1 MLDPNYLRTISEGAE
16 EIASQL
22 HGEIIKRIVDRMM
35 LRIGRGEKYILTSV
49 DKWNIQTLQDAGFLL
64 EDIQIELAKATKVQQ
79 KEIAEAMEEAGV
91 KALEYDDAI
100 YSAAGL
106 SPTPLVQSPELI
118 RLMERNYKATLG
130 EWNNFTRTT
139 ANASQQLFIREMD
152 RAYHLVTSGVM
163 SYTQAVK
170 EVINAV
176 AEEGVRVVYP
186 SGRSDT
192 LETATLRAVRTGVS
206 QATGSIQMAR
216 MEEMEWDIVLTSAHL
231 GARSGDGG
239 QNPGNHVWWQGQFF
253 SRTGRTPKYPLFA
266 PSTGYGTVEGLCG
279 ANCRHSF
286 GPGDGENNPFEDY
299 LYEENAQAEK
309 LQQKQRAKERDIRN
323 LKREVMTLKEAI
335 DKSGDE
341 KLKFELDMEY
351 QRKSALLQ
359 KKNAEYDAFCQEN
372 GLTPLKDRLQIA
384 KWDRKQ
390 AAAAR
395 GAAKRYENSAKTLEN
410 TGKSSTIEA
419 GKTSS
424 IAMAKRIPDA
434 KTKSKI
440 INEAI
445 DAKEPVYA
453 DNLRAVYKRIK
464 PKDGCKDVAIHGT
477 PHYLEYEGEYTID
490 AETLYYIVSGRR
502 EMQGENIRLLSCST
516 GMADK
521 NGDCVAQEL
530 ADRLGVD
537 VYAPAG
543 DLHIYPNGKLT
554 VGRKEL
560 SEGEGFKWFHPRKEG
575 GKE

>member
-118 RLMERNYKATLG
+118 RLMERNYKDTLG

-139 ANASQQLFIREMD
+139 ASASQQLFLREMD
-152 RAYHLVTSGVM
+152 KAYHLITSGVM

-170 EVINAV
+170 EAINTV

-192 LETATLRAVRTGVS
+192 LETATLRAVRTGIS

-231 GARSGDGG
+231 GARTDDGSE
-239 QNPGNHVWWQGQFF
+239 NPKNHAWWQGKFF
-253 SRTGRTPKYPLFA
+253 SRSGTSDKFPPFIE
-266 PSTGYGTVEGLCG
+266 STGYGTVTGLCG

-286 GPGDGENNPFEDY
+286 GPGDGENNPFENIINDK
-299 LYEENAQAEK
+299 ENAKMEE

-335 DKSGDE
+335 DKSGDK
-341 KLKFELDMEY
+341 KLKFELDQDY

-359 KKNAEYDAFCQEN
+359 KKNAEYDAFCQN
-372 GLTPLKDRLQIA
+372 NSLTPLKDRLQIA
-384 KWDRKQ
+384 RWDRKQ

-395 GAAKRYENSAKTLEN
+395 GAADRYTNS
-410 TGKSSTIEA
+410 
-419 GKTSS
+419 
-424 IAMAKRIPDA
+424 
-434 KTKSKI
+434 
-440 INEAI
+440 
-445 DAKEPVYA
+445 KE
-453 DNLRAVYKRIK
+453 K
-464 PKDGCKDVAIHGT
+464 
-477 PHYLEYEGEYTID
+477 
-490 AETLYYIVSGRR
+490 
-502 EMQGENIRLLSCST
+502 
-516 GMADK
+516 
-521 NGDCVAQEL
+521 
-530 ADRLGVD
+530 
-537 VYAPAG
+537 
-543 DLHIYPNGKLT
+543 
-554 VGRKEL
+554 
-560 SEGEGFKWFHPRKEG
+560 
-575 GKE
+575 